1 MCKDYELI
9 IIVIVLQLGLD
20 NLSYFLIIK
29 IGYMIYLINCTT
41 AD

>member
-9 IIVIVLQLGLD
+9 IIIIVLQLGLD

-29 IGYMIYLINCTT
+29 IGYMI
-41 AD
+41 